1 MGSVGALLLAAGLSQ
16 RMGALKALLPWQGT
30 SLLAYQA
37 STLQRAGL
45 NPVLVVLGH
54 RAEELKPH
62 VPSDAGVRYLLN
74 PDYLQGKTT
83 SLKTGLIALDP
94 SETDAVLVLNV
105 DQPRSPQTLDVI
117 LREHRQSTPHLIT
130 IPRYRGKGGHPII
143 LSLKL
148 LDEIVGVSEED
159 QGLKG
164 VVRRHGKDTHIVE
177 MRSNEVLMDLNSE
190 KDYQEALDRFRKA

>member
-30 SLLAYQA
+30 TLLAYQA
-37 STLQRAGL
+37 STLQSAGL

-62 VPSDAGVRYLLN
+62 VPSVAGVRHLLN

-83 SLKTGLIALDP
+83 SLKTGLSALDP
-94 SETDAVLVLNV
+94 RETDAVLVLNV
-105 DQPRSPQTLDVI
+105 DQPRSSKTLETI
-117 LREHRQSTPHLIT
+117 LRKHRQSTDLIT
-130 IPRYRGKGGHPII
+130 IPTYRGKGGHPIV
-143 LSLKL
+143 LSLEL
-148 LDEIVGVSEED
+148 LDEIMGVSEED

-164 VVRRHGKDTHIVE
+164 VVRRHGKDTRLVE
-177 MRSNEVLMDLNSE
+177 MGNDEVLMDLNSE
-190 KDYQEALDRFRKA
+190 KDYQEALDRFRGV

>member
-1 MGSVGALLLAAGLSQ
+1 MGSLGALLLAAGLSQ

-37 STLQRAGL
+37 STLQSAGL

-83 SLKTGLIALDP
+83 SLKAGLRALHPRD
-94 SETDAVLVLNV
+94 TDAVLVLNV
-105 DQPRSPQTLDVI
+105 DQPRSLRTLVTI
-117 LREHRQSTPHLIT
+117 LRDPCPCQVTHSVGTMFIRKPIESFNVSGVMGLICA
-130 IPRYRGKGGHPII
+130 IPRVVVSTDNLRTLSPFPPTGARGVIQLFSPWNCWM
-143 LSLKL
+143 KL
-148 LDEIVGVSEED
+148 WAFP
-159 QGLKG
+159 
-164 VVRRHGKDTHIVE
+164 RRTRG
-177 MRSNEVLMDLNSE
+177 
-190 KDYQEALDRFRKA
+190 